1 MHGDAHACDRTR
13 LHTIQ
18 DLEKVIFAQHRAAG
32 AVLLL
37 KLHAQLVHRQSMV
50 VDRARCLPVQLAQGL
65 SRHDAE
71 IREQHLAHVVID
83 RHGFPVVSVLD
94 ERTHQMLVKFLF
106 VRLDLN
112 GLPAQRGQLLRAS
125 AVFEDLDR
133 ARYRPGIQA
142 VVIRLERHDPDL
154 ARQAR
159 QQIAA
164 VAADRSLIRA
174 QTRLRLLFPVS
185 SAAPLL
191 KLLDVERDRYL
202 LIPHIPTRPAE
213 EQPVSQSVLEPVE
226 QCTDAVKDRLE
237 RVCGVRAARSAAPAE
252 VDQLLLRKFAAAVD
266 QQIREQRPYP
276 VRAVVAV

>member
-1 MHGDAHACDRTR
+1 
-13 LHTIQ
+13 
-18 DLEKVIFAQHRAAG
+18 
-32 AVLLL
+32 
-37 KLHAQLVHRQSMV
+37 
-50 VDRARCLPVQLAQGL
+50 
-65 SRHDAE
+65 
-71 IREQHLAHVVID
+71 
-83 RHGFPVVSVLD
+83 
-94 ERTHQMLVKFLF
+94 MLVKFLF

-112 GLPAQRGQLLRAS
+112 GLPAQRSQLLRAS
-125 AVFEDLDR
+125 AVLEDLDR

-202 LIPHIPTRPAE
+202 LIPHIPARPAE

-237 RVCGVRAARSAAPAE
+237 RVCRVRAARSAAPAE